1 MAACKSSSNLIT
13 SVDPGERETAL
24 IDMLTN
30 HYFIFDYLTD
40 KEYKEVKVWVENY
53 ENGELIDQSIQFSH
67 FEVSEEGSIIFAMLN
82 DTNDNQLSIHIGT
95 IADGNITSFKS
106 QVESPDTE
114 SMISVWGTASEEMSL
129 DDGEVVLAYLLYS
142 DAGRGISTPSIE
154 YFEDTNSDEF
164 KKYDVAYLIK
174 AEFIE

>member
-1 MAACKSSSNLIT
+1 
-13 SVDPGERETAL
+13 
-24 IDMLTN
+24 
-30 HYFIFDYLTD
+30 
-40 KEYKEVKVWVENY
+40 
-53 ENGELIDQSIQFSH
+53 
-67 FEVSEEGSIIFAMLN
+67 MLN
-82 DTNDNQLSIHIGT
+82 DTNHNQLSIHIGT